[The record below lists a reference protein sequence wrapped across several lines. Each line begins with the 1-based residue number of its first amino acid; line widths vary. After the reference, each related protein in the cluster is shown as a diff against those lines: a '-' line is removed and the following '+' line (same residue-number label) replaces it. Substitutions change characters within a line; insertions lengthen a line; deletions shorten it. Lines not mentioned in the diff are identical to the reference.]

1 MHGKYE
7 KLERWADSLERKI
20 DSLSYNKRV
29 TEKDLQTLNVAKT
42 WITQADGELEQMAEQ
57 YQLKKINIERAGTR
71 IIDADRII
79 GIAENG
85 MSKK

>member
-1 MHGKYE
+1 LHGKYE